1 MKAALAAVALVAMAY
16 VQVVVA
22 DDPTVSLAGVH
33 DLSERG
39 PKGQHAIS
47 SF

>member
-16 VQVVVA
+16 VVVA

-33 DLSERG
+33 DLSEFG
-39 PKGQHAIS
+39 PGQPTI
-47 SF
+47 